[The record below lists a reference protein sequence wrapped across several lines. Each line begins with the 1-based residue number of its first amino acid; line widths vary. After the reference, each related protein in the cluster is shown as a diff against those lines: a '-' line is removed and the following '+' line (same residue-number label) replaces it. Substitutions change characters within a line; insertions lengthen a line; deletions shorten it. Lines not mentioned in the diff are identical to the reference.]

1 MFGSSGRDALQSR
14 QSRNALC
21 PFNPEILPGQT
32 VCLDRVAGMLCNPGK
47 VATHFAH
54 SIRRY
59 SPAKQCVWIEWPGCF
74 AIPAKSQ
81 RTLPIQSGDTPRP
94 NSVFGSSGRDASR
107 SRQSRNALCP
117 FNPGI
122 LPGQTVCLDRVA
134 GIAKH
139 SGRFSPDLQSG
150 VRKGFLLYPL
160 RRKRLFQCCQQLCRC
175 QYQDRYSSIP

>member
-1 MFGSSGRDALQSR
+1 MEYPTE
-14 QSRNALC
+14 N
-21 PFNPEILPGQT
+21 QT
-32 VCLDRVAGMLCNPGK
+32 VCLDRVAGMLRDPGK

-54 SIRRY
+54 SIRGY

-122 LPGQTVCLDRVA
+122 LPGQTVCLDQVA
-134 GIAKH
+134 GMLRDPGKVATHFAHSIRGYSPAK
-139 SGRFSPDLQSG
+139 
-150 VRKGFLLYPL
+150 
-160 RRKRLFQCCQQLCRC
+160 QCVWIEWPGCFAIPAKSQRTLPIL
-175 QYQDRYSSIP
+175 SSTCTGTTNGCNI